1 MPTCT
6 HNPKEGGVP
15 YLLNSVLTAPY
26 LDAGYSWC
34 PPQRMLRQ
42 AWMWRSWCH
51 RKTSG
56 STKLG
61 SSSCRFC
68 FKVSFP
74 LLQVFML
81 FLTLLFKLMPSLFQK
96 SLGNSD
102 LWLSSTFIW
111 AVLDK
116 CAHSPFVKPGYTPHL
131 HCCSYLGRWC
141 YPGCLP

>member
-1 MPTCT
+1 MPTYT
-6 HNPKEGGVP
+6 HNPKEGGGVP
-15 YLLNSVLTAPY
+15 TCCTLCWQCPTLMQATPGVHHRGCSAKPSGGLDATGKLLAVLNSVLATAV
-26 LDAGYSWC
+26 
-34 PPQRMLRQ
+34 
-42 AWMWRSWCH
+42 
-51 RKTSG
+51 
-56 STKLG
+56 
-61 SSSCRFC
+61 FC

-116 CAHSPFVKPGYTPHL
+116 WAHSPFVKPSYTPHL
-131 HCCSYLGRWC
+131 HCCFYLGRWC